1 MLEEPLQLFGFPV
14 LSFRFPVSGFQF
26 QVSGSRF
33 AIDHS
38 LFTFDHSRFTIHDS
52 RFTPPTMA
60 NKKPSNNNLLYQYM
74 GFTMQLLAG
83 LALAVYAGFW
93 ADRWI
98 KPGIP
103 VLIWLLPRLTIH
115 VSRFTIHVS
124 HPPPWPIKNQ
134 AIITYY
140 TNIWGLQCNC
150 WQAWPWQ
157 CMQVFGPTGG

>member
-98 KPGIP
+98 IPGIP
-103 VLIWLLPRLTIH
+103 VLIWLLPLLVIIATI
-115 VSRFTIHVS
+115 VKAVKDTSG
-124 HPPPWPIKNQ
+124 K
-134 AIITYY
+134 
-140 TNIWGLQCNC
+140 
-150 WQAWPWQ
+150 
-157 CMQVFGPTGG
+157 